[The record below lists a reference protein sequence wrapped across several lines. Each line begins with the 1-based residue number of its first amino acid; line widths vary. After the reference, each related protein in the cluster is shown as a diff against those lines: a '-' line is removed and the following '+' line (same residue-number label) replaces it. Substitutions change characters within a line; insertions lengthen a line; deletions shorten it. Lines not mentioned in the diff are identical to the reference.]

1 MQGVV
6 EVVKLYLERN
16 ASVDEVIPVVEPLCL
31 VYMNQTN
38 GYNGTFM
45 CPGIL
50 KSYLPIVSQP
60 DADREIVQTSK
71 Q

>member
-31 VYMNQTN
+31 VYMNKTN